1 MSESFAYAACMT
13 RKALL
18 SLSRQILT
26 QAMHIR
32 VPIQNFSFEST
43 ARSAQED
50 SVVPK
55 GRCPTKQIIIM
66 RIRWDLAAA
75 PALDSPF
82 HFAHGCVDAKTF
94 VSYIRCGFPGDA
106 WEASEWAT
114 SNGMPGMYLGLV
126 PAAKTCPDPSAFWLG
141 AFWLVH
147 GRCYW
152 FLIVIRYV
160 DGNHFPSCCFCA
172 RRSCLCLRWLGFWLI
187 WRWLGI

>member
-50 SVVPK
+50 SVVPISC
-55 GRCPTKQIIIM
+55 CPTKQIIIM

-75 PALDSPF
+75 AALHPPLLS
-82 HFAHGCVDAKTF
+82 AHLCVDAKIF
-94 VSYIRCGFPGDA
+94 ESYPRCGFRGDA
-106 WEASEWAT
+106 LEGSEWACPSGMFLGLMYRGSPRASEWDT
-114 SNGMPGMYLGLV
+114 
-126 PAAKTCPDPSAFWLG
+126 PSANCPTPDAKAG
-141 AFWLVH
+141 GSWLVH
-147 GRCYW
+147 GRW
-152 FLIVIRYV
+152 
-160 DGNHFPSCCFCA
+160 SCW
-172 RRSCLCLRWLGFWLI
+172 WLGFWLL
-187 WRWLGI
+187 WCWLGI